1 MDNAKLINLLLKYK
15 AIKPD
20 QAKKALEASR
30 QNGKDVLQS
39 LIDLGF
45 ISEERLLR
53 ILSQLFHVQIA
64 EFPSE
69 DLPESLIKTIPPDI
83 ARKFRVFPYKR
94 KGKMLIVATTDPT
107 NVELIDNLA
116 FLTGYRI
123 SLAITTEKKLTQLIN
138 KYYGEESKAA
148 EALKEAE
155 KEEGSEAE
163 VVEEKEDATEAE
175 LQIAKDAP
183 VVKYV
188 NALLVDAVR
197 QHASDIHIEPF
208 EKYIRVRFRIDGS
221 LHELP
226 RPPLR
231 WKHGIVARVK
241 ILAKLDISERRLPQ
255 DGHIKLK
262 MKEAGKE
269 RVIDFRVSTL
279 PVKHGEKVVLRIL
292 DKSNLTLDLE
302 KLGFEK
308 ESLERFMYAIS
319 RPYGIVLVTGPTG
332 SGKTTTLYSA
342 LSILNKPD
350 VNIMTAEDPV
360 EYDFPGL
367 NQVQIRE
374 EIGLTFAAALRSFL
388 RQDPDII
395 MVGEI
400 RDEETASI
408 AVKAALT
415 GHLVLSTLHTNDAPS
430 TITRMIDMGI
440 PPYLVADS
448 LVLIQAQRLVRR
460 LCPQCKKPYTPS
472 QEELRAIG
480 LEPQDIEGKTV
491 YKKGDGCE
499 ICRGSGYKGR
509 EGIYEVMLIT
519 PEIRELIL
527 NKRPIAE
534 IREKARE
541 QGMLTLREAAMLK
554 FLRGITS
561 IEEVIARTMEG

>member
-1 MDNAKLINLLLKYK
+1 MNSAKLVNMLLKYK
-15 AIKPD
+15 AIKPE
-20 QAKKALEASR
+20 QAKKALEVSR
-30 QNGKDVLQS
+30 QNGKDVIQS
-39 LIDLGF
+39 LVDLGF

-53 ILSQLFHVQIA
+53 IISQAFHVQIA
-64 EFPSE
+64 EFPEE
-69 DLPESLIKTIPPDI
+69 DLPEQLIKTIPPDI
-83 ARKFRVFPYKR
+83 ARKYNVFPYKK
-94 KGKMLIVATTDPT
+94 KGRLLIVATTDPT
-107 NVELIDNLA
+107 NMELIDNLA

-123 SLAITTEKKLTQLIN
+123 GVAITTEKKLKQLIN

-155 KEEGSEAE
+155 QEANEAE
-163 VVEEKEDATEAE
+163 VVEEKEESIESE
-175 LQIAKDAP
+175 LEVAKDAP

-197 QHASDIHIEPF
+197 SGASDIHIEPF
-208 EKYIRVRFRIDGS
+208 EKFIRVRFRIDGT

-231 WKHGIVARVK
+231 WKHGIIARIK
-241 ILAKLDISERRLPQ
+241 ILSKLDIAERRLPQ
-255 DGHIKLK
+255 DGHIKLRL
-262 MKEAGKE
+262 KEGGKE
-269 RVIDFRVSTL
+269 KVIDFRVSTL
-279 PVKHGEKVVLRIL
+279 PVKHGEKAVLRIL
-292 DKSNLTLDLE
+292 DKSNLTLDLQ

-308 ESLERFMYAIS
+308 EALEKFMYAIS

-430 TITRMIDMGI
+430 TITRLIDMGI

-448 LVLIQAQRLVRR
+448 LVLIQAQRLVRK
-460 LCPQCKKPYTPS
+460 LCPKCKKPYKPS
-472 QEELRAIG
+472 AKELKSIG
-480 LEPQDIEGKTV
+480 LQPSDLEGKTV
-491 YKKGDGCE
+491 YKKGDGCDV
-499 ICRGSGYKGR
+499 CRGSGYKGR

-519 PEIRELIL
+519 PEIREMIL
-527 NKRPIAE
+527 ERRPISE

-541 QGMLTLREAAMLK
+541 QGMLTLREAAILK
-554 FLRGITS
+554 FLKGITS
-561 IEEVIARTMEG
+561 LEEVIARTMEG

>member
-1 MDNAKLINLLLKYK
+1 
-15 AIKPD
+15 
-20 QAKKALEASR
+20 
-30 QNGKDVLQS
+30 
-39 LIDLGF
+39 
-45 ISEERLLR
+45 
-53 ILSQLFHVQIA
+53 
-64 EFPSE
+64 
-69 DLPESLIKTIPPDI
+69 
-83 ARKFRVFPYKR
+83 
-94 KGKMLIVATTDPT
+94 MLVVATSDPT
-107 NVELIDNLA
+107 NVDLIDNLA

-123 SLAITTEKKLTQLIN
+123 SLAITTERKINQLIN

-155 KEEGSEAE
+155 KEGEAE
-163 VVEEKEDATEAE
+163 VVEEQEEAIEAE
-175 LQIAKDAP
+175 LQVAKEAP

-188 NALLVDAVR
+188 NALLIDAVKQR
-197 QHASDIHIEPF
+197 ASDIHIEPF
-208 EKYIRVRFRIDGS
+208 EKFIRVRFRIDGT

-226 RPPLR
+226 RPPLK

-241 ILAKLDISERRLPQ
+241 ILARLDIAERRLPQ
-255 DGHIKLK
+255 DGHIK
-262 MKEAGKE
+262 MKIKEGGKE
-269 RVIDFRVSTL
+269 RLIDFRVSTL

-308 ESLERFMYAIS
+308 EALEKFMYAIT

-374 EIGLTFAAALRSFL
+374 DIGLTFAAALRSFL

-430 TITRMIDMGI
+430 TITRLIDMGI

-448 LVLIQAQRLVRR
+448 LVLIQAQRLVRK
-460 LCPQCKKPYTPS
+460 LCPKCKKPYKPS
-472 QEELRAIG
+472 PDELRAVG
-480 LEPQDIEGKTV
+480 LEPQDLEGKTV
-491 YKKGDGCE
+491 YRKGDGCE
-499 ICRGSGYKGR
+499 VCRGSGYKGR

-519 PEIRELIL
+519 PEIREMIL
-527 NKRPIAE
+527 NRRPIAE

-561 IEEVIARTMEG
+561 LEEVLARTMEG

>member
-1 MDNAKLINLLLKYK
+1 MNNAKIINLLLKYK
-15 AIKPD
+15 AIKPE
-20 QAKKALEASR
+20 QAKKALEVSK

-53 ILSQLFHVQIA
+53 ILSQVFHVQIA
-64 EFPSE
+64 EFPE
-69 DLPESLIKTIPPDI
+69 GDLPNSLIQTIPPDI
-83 ARKFRVFPYKR
+83 ARKYRVFPYKK
-94 KGKMLIVATTDPT
+94 KGKMLIVATADPT

-155 KEEGSEAE
+155 QEEEPE
-163 VVEEKEDATEAE
+163 VVEEKEEATEAE
-175 LQIAKDAP
+175 LEIAKDAP

-188 NALLVDAVR
+188 NALLIDAVR
-197 QHASDIHIEPF
+197 LHASDIHIEPF
-208 EKYIRVRFRIDGS
+208 EKFIRVRFRIDGT

-226 RPPLR
+226 RPPLK

-241 ILAKLDISERRLPQ
+241 ILAKLDIAERRLPQ

-262 MKEAGKE
+262 MKEGGKE
-269 RVIDFRVSTL
+269 RIIDFRVSTL

-292 DKSNLTLDLE
+292 DKSNLTLDLK

-308 ESLERFMYAIS
+308 EALEKFMYAIS

-374 EIGLTFAAALRSFL
+374 EIGLTFASALRSFL

-430 TITRMIDMGI
+430 TITRLVDMGI

-448 LVLIQAQRLVRR
+448 LILIQAQRLVRK
-460 LCPQCKKPYTPS
+460 LCPKCKKPYKPTP
-472 QEELRAIG
+472 EELKAVG

-527 NKRPIAE
+527 NKRPVAE

-541 QGMLTLREAAMLK
+541 QGMLTLREAAILK
-554 FLRGITS
+554 FLRGTTS
-561 IEEVIARTMEG
+561 LEEVIARTMEG

>member
-15 AIKPD
+15 AIKPE
-20 QAKKALEASR
+20 QAKKALELSR
-30 QNGKDVLQS
+30 QSGKDILQS

-64 EFPSE
+64 EFPE
-69 DLPESLIKTIPPDI
+69 GDLPEELIKTISPEI
-83 ARKFRVFPYKR
+83 ARKYRVFPYKK
-94 KGKMLIVATTDPT
+94 KGKMLVVATSDPT
-107 NVELIDNLA
+107 NVDLIDNLA

-123 SLAITTEKKLTQLIN
+123 SLAITTERKINQLIN

-155 KEEGSEAE
+155 KEGEAE
-163 VVEEKEDATEAE
+163 VVEEQEEAIEAE
-175 LQIAKDAP
+175 LQVAKEAP

-188 NALLVDAVR
+188 NALLIDAVKQR
-197 QHASDIHIEPF
+197 ASDIHIEPF
-208 EKYIRVRFRIDGS
+208 EKFIRVRFRIDGT

-226 RPPLR
+226 RPPLK

-241 ILAKLDISERRLPQ
+241 ILARLDIAERRLPQ
-255 DGHIKLK
+255 DGHIK
-262 MKEAGKE
+262 MKIKEGGKE
-269 RVIDFRVSTL
+269 RLIDFRVSTL

-308 ESLERFMYAIS
+308 EALEKFMYAIT

-374 EIGLTFAAALRSFL
+374 DIGLTFAAALRSFL

-430 TITRMIDMGI
+430 TITRLIDMGI

-448 LVLIQAQRLVRR
+448 LVLIQAQRLVRK
-460 LCPQCKKPYTPS
+460 LCPKCKKPYKPS
-472 QEELRAIG
+472 PDELRAVG
-480 LEPQDIEGKTV
+480 LEPQDLEGKTV
-491 YKKGDGCE
+491 YRKGDGCE
-499 ICRGSGYKGR
+499 VCRGSGYKGR

-519 PEIRELIL
+519 PEIREMIL
-527 NKRPIAE
+527 NRRPIAE

-561 IEEVIARTMEG
+561 LEEVLARTMEG

>member
-20 QAKKALEASR
+20 QAKKALELSR
-30 QNGKDVLQS
+30 QSGKDVLQS

-53 ILSQLFHVQIA
+53 ILSRLFHVQIA
-64 EFPSE
+64 EFPE
-69 DLPESLIKTIPPDI
+69 GDLPEDLIKTIQPDI
-83 ARKFRVFPYKR
+83 ARKYQVFPYKK
-94 KGKMLIVATTDPT
+94 KGKMLVVATSDPT

-116 FLTGYRI
+116 FLTGYRV
-123 SLAITTEKKLTQLIN
+123 SLAITTEKKINQLIT

-148 EALKEAE
+148 EAIKAAAE
-155 KEEGSEAE
+155 EEGNAE
-163 VVEEKEDATEAE
+163 VVEEKEEATEAE
-175 LQIAKDAP
+175 LEVAKEAP

-188 NALLVDAVR
+188 QALLVDAVR

-208 EKYIRVRFRIDGS
+208 EKYIRVRFRIDGT

-226 RPPLR
+226 KPPLK
-231 WKHGIVARVK
+231 WKHGIVARIK
-241 ILAKLDISERRLPQ
+241 ILSKLDIAERRLPQ

-262 MKEAGKE
+262 VKEGGKE

-308 ESLERFMYAIS
+308 EALEKLMYAIS

-367 NQVQIRE
+367 NQVQVRE

-430 TITRMIDMGI
+430 TITRLIDMGI

-460 LCPQCKKPYTPS
+460 LCPKCKKPYKPTVD
-472 QEELRAIG
+472 ELKAVG
-480 LEPQDIEGKTV
+480 LDPQDIEGKTV

-499 ICRGSGYKGR
+499 VCRGSGYKGR

-519 PEIRELIL
+519 PEIREMIL

-554 FLRGITS
+554 FLRGVTS
-561 IEEVIARTMEG
+561 LEEVMARTMEE

>member
-15 AIKPD
+15 AIKPE
-20 QAKKALEASR
+20 QAKKALELSR
-30 QNGKDVLQS
+30 QSGKDILQS

-64 EFPSE
+64 EFPE
-69 DLPESLIKTIPPDI
+69 GDLPEELIKTISPEI
-83 ARKFRVFPYKR
+83 ARKYRVFPYKK
-94 KGKMLIVATTDPT
+94 KGKMLVVATSDPT
-107 NVELIDNLA
+107 NVDLIDNLA

-123 SLAITTEKKLTQLIN
+123 SLAITTERKINQLIN

-155 KEEGSEAE
+155 KEGEAE
-163 VVEEKEDATEAE
+163 VVEEQEEAIEAE
-175 LQIAKDAP
+175 LQVAKEAP

-188 NALLVDAVR
+188 NALLIDAVKQR
-197 QHASDIHIEPF
+197 ASDIHIEPF
-208 EKYIRVRFRIDGS
+208 EKFIRVRFRIDGT

-226 RPPLR
+226 RPPLK

-241 ILAKLDISERRLPQ
+241 ILARLDIAERRLPQ
-255 DGHIKLK
+255 DGHIK
-262 MKEAGKE
+262 MKIKEGGKE
-269 RVIDFRVSTL
+269 RLIDFRVSTL

-308 ESLERFMYAIS
+308 EALEKFMYAIT

-374 EIGLTFAAALRSFL
+374 DIGLTFAAALRSFL

-430 TITRMIDMGI
+430 TITRLIDMGI

-448 LVLIQAQRLVRR
+448 LVLIQAQRLVRK
-460 LCPQCKKPYTPS
+460 LCPKCKKPYKPS
-472 QEELRAIG
+472 PDELRAVG
-480 LEPQDIEGKTV
+480 LEPQDLEGKTV

-499 ICRGSGYKGR
+499 VCRGSGYKGR

-519 PEIRELIL
+519 PEIREMIL
-527 NKRPIAE
+527 NRRPIAE

-561 IEEVIARTMEG
+561 LEEVLARTMEG